1 MWQLQVLNQTI
12 PSVIAR
18 LYDDAKF
25 QCSETGIRFATKQE
39 YDEYLD
45 LQSTEK
51 RRKRDIMSFRYW
63 FPIMQDF
70 VTNFAAANNEINPAA
85 IDLFSE
91 NNKDAKGDGELT
103 EAKAAERDA
112 ARVSAKLAPTG
123 HCVMCEEK
131 FDTLYDND
139 KGEWVVTDAHTLDI
153 EGKTYVLKTSC
164 FKSVTAAVEAKKGRP
179 LSGREMMELIGAG
192 DPSTPRGKRLAAT
205 TTSLGDHGKKLEYVE
220 APTSGIQGSSSKI
233 DTTMSLA
240 LHDGGAK
247 EDSTNSVE
255 ASHGTKFED
264 ELSDAINKRSA
275 TALFAGISEKDMSED
290 AQSAGQDV
298 NGAEPAKKK
307 KRGRF

>member
-1 MWQLQVLNQTI
+1 MWQPKVLNQTI

-18 LYDDAKF
+18 LYSSNF
-25 QCSETGIRFATKQE
+25 QCPETGVRFATKDE
-39 YDEYLD
+39 YDDYLD
-45 LQSTEK
+45 LQATEK
-51 RRKRDIMSFRYW
+51 RRKRDNMILFRYW

-70 VTNFAAANNEINPAA
+70 VINFAAASNEINPEA
-85 IDLFSE
+85 IDMFSE
-91 NNKDAKGDGELT
+91 NNKDAKGDDEMT
-103 EAKAAERDA
+103 KANAAERDA

-123 HCVMCEEK
+123 QCVVCEEK

-164 FKSVTAAVEAKKGRP
+164 FKSVMAAVAAKGGR
-179 LSGREMMELIGAG
+179 LSGREMMEWIGAG

-220 APTSGIQGSSSKI
+220 TPMGGIQGSSAKI
-233 DTTMSLA
+233 DTTTTSLA
-240 LHDGGAK
+240 LHDGVAK
-247 EDSTNSVE
+247 KDNKNSVE

-264 ELSDAINKRSA
+264 ELSGAINKRSA
-275 TALFAGISEKDMSED
+275 TALSAGISEKYMSED
-290 AQSAGQDV
+290 AQSASQDG